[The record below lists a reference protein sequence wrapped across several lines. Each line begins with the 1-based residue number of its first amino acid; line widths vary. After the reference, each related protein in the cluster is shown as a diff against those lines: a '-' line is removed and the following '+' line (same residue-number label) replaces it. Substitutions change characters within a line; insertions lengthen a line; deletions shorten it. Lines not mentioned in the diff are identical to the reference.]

1 MDERKVF
8 LFLFGLSTL
17 VLIIVIIAIII
28 LRLTDIPTGIKSS
41 IDNSISDVFQG
52 IVNYV

>member
-17 VLIIVIIAIII
+17 ALIIVIIAMII
-28 LRLTDIPTGIKSS
+28 LKLTDIPTGIKSS
-41 IDNSISDVFQG
+41 IDNSISYVIQG